1 MFKIGI
7 VEFKFFPYW
16 PASTIEHANKTKKNH
31 QKQTIL
37 SHKVETINMFIG
49 NSGLLNLKSVVVD
62 EGASSLDLWNWPL
75 LTVTI
80 F

>member
-1 MFKIGI
+1 MQ
-7 VEFKFFPYW
+7 
-16 PASTIEHANKTKKNH
+16 TKQKKMNH
-31 QKQTIL
+31 QKQIIL